1 MLFLFDN
8 LFQIKSDIRKFST
21 LHKGFFPYTK
31 LLAASMEA
39 IEAILEKY
47 VNKSSLDKT
56 NFIHFVLILAIVL
69 FLSFVVFDIKRH
81 DERSFVFYLLF
92 FIWIAYGA
100 GSNKISSFE
109 FRKTTDYTP
118 AAAFSGICL
127 CWWVA
132 LTDYF
137 LVLDQTS
144 RFSGFFLAFSL
155 LLTFG
160 LMLDFIHFFS
170 DKVEKLITPQYVIRI
185 GQVVL
190 LVTLG
195 ASSYFLINGT
205 WDYHIGDPFE
215 FLSRVMQG

>member
-1 MLFLFDN
+1 M
-8 LFQIKSDIRKFST
+8 R
-21 LHKGFFPYTK
+21 GFAIIAHVSAPHIWK
-31 LLAASMEA
+31 LAASMEA

-109 FRKTTDYTP
+109 FRKSTDYTP

-170 DKVEKLITPQYVIRI
+170 DKVEKPITPQYVIRI

-190 LVTLG
+190 LATLG